1 VLRRAAVLAL
11 LAACASPAAA
21 AEREVVA
28 YLLGGLVSG
37 PYRVSADLGAGTV
50 EESRP
55 PGAHGDGAGLDALTM
70 PATRGGTLPAG
81 SAERIRALAGAV
93 LRDGAER
100 RGCLPTID
108 ALVRFHIVRGDVVR
122 DLDASSP
129 CMAEG
134 ADRLRAALMCGM
146 EPGTSGCLLGQ

>member
-11 LAACASPAAA
+11 LVACASPAAA

-28 YLLGGLVSG
+28 YLLGGVVSG
-37 PYRVSADLGAGTV
+37 PYRVSANLGAGTV
-50 EESRP
+50 EEARP

-70 PATRGGTLPAG
+70 LATRSGTLPAAAAG
-81 SAERIRALAGAV
+81 RIRALAGAV

-100 RGCLPTID
+100 RGCQPSVD

-129 CMAEG
+129 CLTEG
-134 ADRLRAALMCGM
+134 AERLRAALMCGM
-146 EPGTSGCLLGQ
+146 EPGGGCPAK

>member
-1 VLRRAAVLAL
+1 MLRRAAVLAL

-28 YLLGGLVSG
+28 YLLGRVVSG

-50 EESRP
+50 EEARS

-70 PATRGGTLPAG
+70 PATRSRPLPAG

-93 LRDGAER
+93 LRDG
-100 RGCLPTID
+100 C
-108 ALVRFHIVRGDVVR
+108 
-122 DLDASSP
+122 
-129 CMAEG
+129 
-134 ADRLRAALMCGM
+134 RAT
-146 EPGTSGCLLGQ
+146 PGNQPQATSGTHPLGIAFHPDWVNTTKV